1 MFELLALFVKIKMLL
16 KCFCFLIE
24 IFFLDG
30 LRVVFGFFEVFKK
43 NLNNKRKKNKFLIKI
58 LFIS

>member
-1 MFELLALFVKIKMLL
+1 MFELLVLFVKIKMLL
-16 KCFCFLIE
+16 KCFCSLIE

-43 NLNNKRKKNKFLIKI
+43 NLNNKRKKINF
-58 LFIS
+58 